1 MSDRQTE
8 DDSQINSQHA
18 AAAHGCQPGGR
29 GLGQPEVALADH
41 HKQQPL
47 EVEGHQ
53 RGQDVRYQDPP
64 GHVYCLPQVGM
75 SGYHFFQISGYL
87 DIMDLDNVWILVK
100 YHDYHLFSWIPGYL
114 DSQITQK

>member
-18 AAAHGCQPGGR
+18 AAAHGGQPGGR
-29 GLGQPEVALADH
+29 GLSQPEVALADH

-75 SGYHFFQISGYL
+75 RHYKSIRS
-87 DIMDLDNVWILVK
+87 V
-100 YHDYHLFSWIPGYL
+100 HLGDEWIPLSSNIRILRYHGYR
-114 DSQITQK
+114 